1 MINNLFSEKG
11 SKTAWSI
18 SLRFCSGISASDLD
32 EFLFSVAV
40 PFHLYRIPAER
51 LLACRTKVVAD
62 RVRCRF
68 SLSEEKVSTEN
79 TDCYANSYA
88 DKAEYKSG

>member
-1 MINNLFSEKG
+1 MIKNLLSGKG
-11 SKTAWSI
+11 SKIATSI

-40 PFHLYRIPAER
+40 PFHLDRIPAER

-68 SLSEEKVSTEN
+68 SLSEEKVSTEK

-88 DKAEYKSG
+88 DKAEHKSG

>member
-1 MINNLFSEKG
+1 MLENFFSEKG

-40 PFHLYRIPAER
+40 PFHLDRIPAER

-68 SLSEEKVSTEN
+68 SLSEEKVSTEK

-88 DKAEYKSG
+88 DKAEHKSG